1 MSISE
6 LQTRLQATKD
16 FLNREL
22 VRNRVS
28 NTSVLSFR
36 EIGSRLDMIHEIERT
51 GIRNISEI
59 QERKLNRMIRD
70 LEMNYNISLN

>member
-22 VRNRVS
+22 VRNKVS
-28 NTSVLSFR
+28 NASALSFR

-51 GIRNISEI
+51 GIRNMSEI